1 MTDPDLELMRGG
13 GGGGFLSLI
22 LPLSFLLQ
30 FFLFFLPNNVS
41 LSLDP
46 PLRFKL
52 SIKIHKVSTAI
63 LLCTCYY

>member
-1 MTDPDLELMRGG
+1 MTDPDLELRRR
-13 GGGGFLSLI
+13 GGGFLSLI
-22 LPLSFLLQ
+22 LPLSFPLQ
-30 FFLFFLPNNVS
+30 FFLFLPNNVS

-63 LLCTCYY
+63 LLRTCHY